1 MVDQLAEGGLAT
13 DKAIGNSLSAAESG
27 QVHNELNWVNIVS
40 DHDELGLALL
50 NECGHVVQTKL
61 EVDRLGGL
69 GSTTGLSLLLESSL
83 LLLTGLWRVLGK
95 QFKKLGGYN

>member
-1 MVDQLAEGGLAT
+1 MDQLAEGGLAT
-13 DKAIGNSLSAAESG
+13 DEAIGNSLSAAESG
-27 QVHNELNWVNIVS
+27 QVHNELDWVNIVS
-40 DHDELGLALL
+40 DHDELSLTFL
-50 NECGHVVQTKL
+50 NKCGHMVKTEL
-61 EVDRLGGL
+61 EVDWLGGL